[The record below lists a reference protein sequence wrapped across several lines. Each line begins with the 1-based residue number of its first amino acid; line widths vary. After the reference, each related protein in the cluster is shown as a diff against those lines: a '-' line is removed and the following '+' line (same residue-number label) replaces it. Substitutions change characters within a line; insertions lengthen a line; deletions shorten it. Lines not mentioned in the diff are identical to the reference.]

1 MGTVTL
7 PQKHV
12 YVTVGGP
19 VTPVMSLTLTVLIT
33 AQVRAPASKVTVSVT
48 GYGQVRC
55 LGARF
60 IRDTTNFLCAI
71 LLFHYEATIF
81 ASISLYAVHYS
92 VRG

>member
-55 LGARF
+55 LGARLSEVQKCF
-60 IRDTTNFLCAI
+60 MCHIVV
-71 LLFHYEATIF
+71 
-81 ASISLYAVHYS
+81 SL
-92 VRG
+92 

>member
-33 AQVRAPASKVTVSVT
+33 AQIRAPASKVTVSVT

-55 LGARF
+55 LGPRF
-60 IRDTTNFLCAI
+60 IRDTNFFLCAI
-71 LLFHYEATIF
+71 LLFHYETTLF
-81 ASISLYAVHYS
+81 A
-92 VRG
+92 